1 MNSTDKL
8 RARVALMAAHCAGMV
23 DIVAL
28 PVWVGTLIARFGFD
42 PQQAGALATL
52 FLAGAV
58 AASLVVAPRFNSLRG
73 RWIVPIAYA
82 GSAAAFLACMRSSQ
96 FETLALLHALGGMAT
111 GVGLSITHGT
121 VALTRNPHRMF
132 GFMQVAV
139 GVFGVAYMAAAPQI
153 IAAVGGAG
161 LFAIFGGIML
171 VACAITALAFPNV
184 QPGRSAAEV
193 HVARAAPLPKAAWCA
208 MAGISLMNV
217 TQAMVFS
224 FLERMGADRGFTPS
238 NLHLVLIAVGI
249 VNLAP
254 GAIAAFLQHR
264 VDARKVVLGGAV
276 AQAALAVALVASTAF
291 PAYAAAGAFFVSAV
305 IFTHIFTFGV
315 LAELDPSGRAVSATP
330 AMLMIGSAIGPVL
343 GGTLVKFFGYG
354 AIGWAA
360 VAIDAVAFCFY
371 LQLRSRAAQRDAQ
384 PARAQASTSH

>member
-1 MNSTDKL
+1 MNAADKP
-8 RARVALMAAHCAGMV
+8 RARIALMTAHCAGMV

-52 FLAGAV
+52 FLAGGV
-58 AASLVVAPRFNSLRG
+58 VASLFLAPRFNRLRG
-73 RWIVPIAYA
+73 RWIVPVAYA
-82 GSAAAFLACMRSSQ
+82 ISGAAFLACMRTGQ
-96 FETLALLHALGGMAT
+96 FETLALLHALGGLAT
-111 GVGLSITHGT
+111 GTGLSITHGT

-132 GFMQVAV
+132 GFMQVGV
-139 GVFGVAYMAAAPQI
+139 GVFGVVYMAAAPQI
-153 IAAVGGAG
+153 IAAVGGSG

-171 VACAITALAFPNV
+171 VACVITAVAFPNV
-184 QPGRSAAEV
+184 PPTISRSTLHDLRPAA
-193 HVARAAPLPKAAWCA
+193 LPKAAWCA
-208 MAGISLMNV
+208 MIGIGLMNV

-238 NLHLVLIAVGI
+238 NLQLVLIAVGI

-254 GAIAAFLQHR
+254 GAVAALLQHKL
-264 VDARKVVLGGAV
+264 DAQKVVLGGAM
-276 AQAALAVALVASTAF
+276 AQAALAVALVSSTTF
-291 PAYAAAGAFFVSAV
+291 PVYAAAGAFFVSAV

-315 LAELDPSGRAVSATP
+315 LAKLDPSGRAVSATP

-360 VAIDAVAFCFY
+360 VAIDALAFCFY
-371 LQLRSRAAQRDAQ
+371 LQLRGRAPQLETET
-384 PARAQASTSH
+384 ARAQAPTSH

>member
-1 MNSTDKL
+1 MNATDKL
-8 RARVALMAAHCAGMV
+8 RARIALMAAHCAGMV

-28 PVWVGTLIARFGFD
+28 PVWVGTLISRFGFD

-52 FLAGAV
+52 FLAGGV
-58 AASLVVAPRFNSLRG
+58 TASLILAPRFNRLRG
-73 RWIVPIAYA
+73 RWIVPVAYA
-82 GSAAAFLACMRSSQ
+82 VSAIAFLACMRTSQ
-96 FETLALLHALGGMAT
+96 FQTLALLHLLGGLAT
-111 GVGLSITHGT
+111 GAGLSITHGT

-139 GVFGVAYMAAAPQI
+139 GVFGVVYMAAAPQI

-171 VACAITALAFPNV
+171 VACVVTALAFPNV
-184 QPGRSAAEV
+184 QPTRADTAA
-193 HVARAAPLPKAAWCA
+193 HVPRAAALPRAAWCA

-238 NLHLVLIAVGI
+238 NLHLVLIAVGV

-254 GAIAAFLQHR
+254 GAVAAFLQHR
-264 VDARKVVLGGAV
+264 LDARKVVLWGAV
-276 AQAALAVALVASTAF
+276 AQAALAVALVSSTAF
-291 PAYAAAGAFFVSAV
+291 PVYAVAGAFFVSAV

-315 LAELDPSGRAVSATP
+315 LAKLDPSGRAVSATP

-360 VAIDAVAFCFY
+360 VAIDVIAFSFY
-371 LQLRSRAAQRDAQ
+371 LQLRRSSSQLDAPAAQM
-384 PARAQASTSH
+384 PASTNH

>member
-1 MNSTDKL
+1 
-8 RARVALMAAHCAGMV
+8 MAAHCAGMV

-52 FLAGAV
+52 FLGGV
-58 AASLVVAPRFNSLRG
+58 VMASLVVAPRFNRLRS
-73 RWIVPIAYA
+73 RWIVPLAYA
-82 GSAAAFLACMRSSQ
+82 GAAAAFLACMRSNQ
-96 FETLALLHALGGMAT
+96 FVTLALLHALGGLAT

-139 GVFGVAYMAAAPQI
+139 GVFGIAYMVSAPQI
-153 IAAVGGAG
+153 IATVGGAG

-171 VACAITALAFPNV
+171 AACAITALAFPNL
-184 QPGRSAAEV
+184 QPGRAAAEL
-193 HVARAAPLPKAAWCA
+193 HVQRAVPLPKAAWCA

-238 NLHLVLIAVGI
+238 NLHLVLIAVGV

-254 GAIAAFLQHR
+254 GAVAAFLQHR
-264 VDARKVVLGGAV
+264 LDARKVVLGGAV
-276 AQAALAVALVASTAF
+276 AQAALAVTLVSSTAF

-315 LAELDPSGRAVSATP
+315 LAKLDPSGRAVSATP
-330 AMLMIGSAIGPVL
+330 AMLMIGSAVGPVL
-343 GGTLVKFFGYG
+343 GGTLVKFHGYG

-360 VAIDAVAFCFY
+360 VAIDALALCFY
-371 LQLRSRAAQRDAQ
+371 LQLRSRATQPDAQ
-384 PARAQASTSH
+384 AARAQASTSH